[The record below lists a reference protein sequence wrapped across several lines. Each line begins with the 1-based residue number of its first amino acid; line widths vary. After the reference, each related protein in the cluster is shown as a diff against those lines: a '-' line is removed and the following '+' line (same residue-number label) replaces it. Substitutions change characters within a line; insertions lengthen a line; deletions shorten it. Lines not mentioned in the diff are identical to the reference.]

1 MNLNLLSNDE
11 LLKLRSAKIGQ
22 TTQNQEAIELP
33 KTTQN
38 QQTIQLPKITQE
50 QLKVWQEQDKP
61 IQSIVLPFS
70 EPLLNMF
77 SGLFGTRT
85 NADDELKNA
94 KTTEQQVSAIN
105 NILSK
110 KAASKPIFRD
120 NTSDK
125 EQALKDISDKLYTQN
140 GSRIVQKGNEYFI
153 KDKDGKYTN
162 IDDGILNSIGRIAR
176 DNIASVIGTMIGARN
191 GSIIKGAIGA
201 GAGGAIDMKTASN
214 YMGQSTVNPKEL
226 AQRMGEEALLS
237 LGGDMAIKALTSKPA
252 INTLKGTAKT
262 ALNIADKGLAG
273 VGARHILSQ
282 NIGGAGAALK
292 ANLGGDHEFRNALES
307 AQDALGADLDNFVR
321 KDIKTINKTSD
332 NRYIQK
338 GIDIANSAINK
349 ANETLKGLNVGRAD
363 AELLLSALGHENGV
377 KNILDSVANNPQSA
391 QKIAEISSNLNK
403 SFSGS
408 INEQLA
414 KFETQTPKD
423 SFKNS
428 FNQVKKDY
436 ADTKDFLVKNSN
448 YQSDFK
454 ELSDNLAT
462 ILSDTQNI
470 NTRGV
475 FNALNGGGNLENLLN
490 AKNAINE
497 QLGYIIKADFKSS
510 SDFINQKALNE
521 AKSLIDN
528 EINTALKNDENLI
541 NLYKSANG
549 DYATMKNIVDSNL
562 MSQIS
567 RDGKTSLEA
576 LNAMIKSNENIN
588 GVTLND
594 FLSSLGAKDRA
605 IAEANIIKGLMEK
618 NSVNGVVDFRALN
631 QNLNS
636 LDFGSEFAKELKSQ
650 ILNRQ
655 ALLNNT
661 SDILNALGS
670 KVVKSKSM
678 SQGISTDPLKRAET
692 MKANFVVEK
701 LKPLIPRLGNNEA
714 LKLHLNR
721 AILNANGDFKLAIK
735 NIDNIPDGNLPTP
748 TRNLLNEFKEAV
760 KEIEKQVVK
769 ADNQPNLA
777 NQANSGNIDSLTKQI
792 SYLQNAIKG
801 DGFVTYPNSARQET
815 AINQNF
821 NIQEWVKNMSG
832 VISDEWRANLTKL
845 ANNHPEMFRSEA
857 DVFRVIKEIKDNP
870 THFFKNYDDDIAL
883 IGKKLNNNKDGNIG
897 IVKDSGEIIHA
908 NKNRS
913 GDLDRLQRKQLKNY
927 EKDGAIAGTPAPA
940 TTRPNN
946 GVEGE
951 IIKNRTNAKTI
962 PNQSIKEAETM
973 AKTAEPT
980 AEPKTAENTQGN
992 SKILTNQDIKE
1003 QISKWDLNAPK
1014 QTLIT
1019 NKIDGEELEKLNE
1032 HFKFKGN
1039 YPLTRQIDS
1048 EHIKHALNHHGD
1060 EKTEALRGQKA
1071 ITLDDIS
1078 NYENYAKT
1086 ADIKEYSDKKVI
1098 SKKQINGHF
1107 VVVEEAL
1114 TGKNRLN
1121 FVSMWYVKGKIK
1133 DVAPVSTPKNDLDRT
1148 LSNRYDSSNS
1158 TPKEIKSQEP
1168 TPQAKAQTT
1177 ATQPTSQVKEPT
1189 DNRKY
1194 FKNLDKEQYEQV
1206 VYETDIG
1213 RSRLYNISSLSTS
1226 ANIWAQDFSDKYL
1239 MAKYNATKD
1248 EVAKARAKWQDRLIK
1263 NGIDTA
1269 PIKEFGINYVEFY
1282 HAKDLAIKKLL
1293 TERQGQVA
1301 GAFHKDGRDITISWG
1316 EAKMANGDIKGYG
1329 LSKIEAKHLDDF
1341 AIFEGSTPQEKMAN
1355 GINEIIEKGKI
1366 VSDSGI
1372 DTIWYKKGDSYFLVG
1387 LSKGFKGVG
1396 DDSWVVTSYKK
1407 TNISENKKAEINEV
1421 LNGSGNSK
1429 TLSAYA
1435 EIKSSKTPELT
1446 TAENSTTSNI
1456 KSQDPTA
1463 DAPSELYK
1471 AHRKAQKAKEAETT
1485 AKTAE
1490 PQEPK
1495 VKAEPT
1501 PQATKEANKKAKLD
1515 EELAKNKAYVE
1526 GLEREAIDKIEALN
1540 NFNKTAEK
1548 GASIPLKSIVSQAE
1562 QELKEFARLRAKET
1576 GASQERINNIK
1587 IKSLDD
1593 LKNQLDSLG
1602 IYLAKT
1608 KDKEGQ
1614 ALLNK
1619 YVEIL
1624 NDISEARLNQRAI
1637 KKQNETQKDD
1647 LIKGVVDSL
1656 KGLQIVG
1663 LRNLSNFLVKYGKTD
1678 EFMTKANPKW
1688 KNQFDEARALMERDQ
1703 NITPIKEFGTNYAEF
1718 YRDGQN
1724 AIKKLLTER
1733 QGQVAG
1739 AFHKDGLGD
1748 IDLVWGEFEVVKGEI
1763 KGYGLSKIVE
1773 KHLKDFSSFDGD
1785 TAQQKMANGIAEIIE
1800 KGEIKIDNN
1809 SRTTI
1814 VYNKNDKVYKIGLKQ
1829 NWQGNPTEN
1838 KWIVTAY
1845 DDIREANKIINS
1857 KGFTKGET
1865 LPLNSKPNS
1874 TPKEIKSQ
1882 AQKVE
1887 QKAKQYAKWL
1897 SQADK
1902 IPPQAPDELYKAYDK
1917 AKRT

>member
-1 MNLNLLSNDE
+1 MDLSSFSNDELLKLRDIKKGSVNLSSLSNDE

-50 QLKVWQEQDKP
+50 QLKAWQEQDKP
-61 IQSIVLPFS
+61 IQPIVFPFS
-70 EPLLNMF
+70 EPLLNRL

-110 KAASKPIFRD
+110 KAASKPIFSD

-282 NIGGAGAALK
+282 NIGGATSALK
-292 ANLGGDHEFRNALES
+292 ANLGGDHEFRNALDS
-307 AQDALGADLDNFVR
+307 AKDALGADLDNFVR
-321 KDIKTINKTSD
+321 KDIKTIDKTSD
-332 NRYIQK
+332 KKYIQK
-338 GIDIANSAINK
+338 GIDIANSAINRV
-349 ANETLKGLNVGRAD
+349 NETLKGLNVGKAD

-391 QKIAEISSNLNK
+391 QKITEISSNLNK
-403 SFSGS
+403 SFSDS

-454 ELSDNLAT
+454 ELSENLAT

-497 QLGYIIKADFKSS
+497 QLGYIMKADFKSS

-562 MSQIS
+562 MNQIS

-605 IAEANIIKGLMEK
+605 IAEANIIKGLMDK

-631 QNLNS
+631 QSLNS

-692 MKANFVVEK
+692 MKANFVVDK

-777 NQANSGNIDSLTKQI
+777 NQANSGNIDSLTQQMT
-792 SYLQNAIKG
+792 YLQNALKG
-801 DGFVTYPNSARQET
+801 DGFVTYPNSAKQIYPHNAIFEVPNEIRQI
-815 AINQNF
+815 ADIGDRVSASL
-821 NIQEWVKNMSG
+821 EWLRS
-832 VISDEWRANLTKL
+832 
-845 ANNHPEMFRSEA
+845 NHPEMFKTQRAVKE
-857 DVFRVIKEIKDNP
+857 VIDYVLKEPENIVSP
-870 THFFKNYDDDIAL
+870 
-883 IGKKLNNNKDGNIG
+883 KKGDGVILSKQNDKKMDEIG
-897 IVKDSGEIIHA
+897 INQNSEVFHA
-908 NKNRS
+908 NKRKLNSNEKQAVS
-913 GDLDRLQRKQLKNY
+913 GDALPPHLDADNISLTGRYSVGGKPHLTAVDEN
-927 EKDGAIAGTPAPA
+927 
-940 TTRPNN
+940 
-946 GVEGE
+946 
-951 IIKNRTNAKTI
+951 IIPQNAK
-962 PNQSIKEAETM
+962 NEVKEQ
-973 AKTAEPT
+973 AKSTQINEQRAKAKSEPT
-980 AEPKTAENTQGN
+980 A
-992 SKILTNQDIKE
+992 
-1003 QISKWDLNAPK
+1003 
-1014 QTLIT
+1014 
-1019 NKIDGEELEKLNE
+1019 
-1032 HFKFKGN
+1032 
-1039 YPLTRQIDS
+1039 
-1048 EHIKHALNHHGD
+1048 
-1060 EKTEALRGQKA
+1060 
-1071 ITLDDIS
+1071 
-1078 NYENYAKT
+1078 
-1086 ADIKEYSDKKVI
+1086 
-1098 SKKQINGHF
+1098 
-1107 VVVEEAL
+1107 
-1114 TGKNRLN
+1114 
-1121 FVSMWYVKGKIK
+1121 
-1133 DVAPVSTPKNDLDRT
+1133 
-1148 LSNRYDSSNS
+1148 
-1158 TPKEIKSQEP
+1158 
-1168 TPQAKAQTT
+1168 TT
-1177 ATQPTSQVKEPT
+1177 
-1189 DNRKY
+1189 
-1194 FKNLDKEQYEQV
+1194 
-1206 VYETDIG
+1206 
-1213 RSRLYNISSLSTS
+1213 
-1226 ANIWAQDFSDKYL
+1226 
-1239 MAKYNATKD
+1239 
-1248 EVAKARAKWQDRLIK
+1248 
-1263 NGIDTA
+1263 
-1269 PIKEFGINYVEFY
+1269 
-1282 HAKDLAIKKLL
+1282 AKDL
-1293 TERQGQVA
+1293 
-1301 GAFHKDGRDITISWG
+1301 
-1316 EAKMANGDIKGYG
+1316 
-1329 LSKIEAKHLDDF
+1329 
-1341 AIFEGSTPQEKMAN
+1341 
-1355 GINEIIEKGKI
+1355 
-1366 VSDSGI
+1366 
-1372 DTIWYKKGDSYFLVG
+1372 
-1387 LSKGFKGVG
+1387 
-1396 DDSWVVTSYKK
+1396 
-1407 TNISENKKAEINEV
+1407 
-1421 LNGSGNSK
+1421 
-1429 TLSAYA
+1429 
-1435 EIKSSKTPELT
+1435 
-1446 TAENSTTSNI
+1446 
-1456 KSQDPTA
+1456 TA

-1471 AHRKAQKAKEAETT
+1471 AHRKAQKAKEAP
-1485 AKTAE
+1485 KS
-1490 PQEPK
+1490 QEPTTQ
-1495 VKAEPT
+1495 AEPT
-1501 PQATKEANKKAKLD
+1501 PQAKQETQATKEADIKADKKAKLD
-1515 EELAKNKAYVE
+1515 EEFAKNKAYVE
-1526 GLEREAIDKIEALN
+1526 GLEREAINKIEALHN
-1540 NFNKTAEK
+1540 LSKTKAER
-1548 GASIPLKSIVSQAE
+1548 IPLKSIISQAE

-1576 GASQERINNIK
+1576 GASQERINNVK

-1593 LKNQLDSLG
+1593 LKNHLDSLG
-1602 IYLAKT
+1602 LYIAKT
-1608 KDKEGQ
+1608 KDKEGE

-1663 LRNLSNFLVKYGKTD
+1663 LRNLSNFLTKYGKTD

-1688 KNQFDEARALMERDQ
+1688 KSEFDKARALMERDQ

-1739 AFHKDGLGD
+1739 AFHKDGRD
-1748 IDLVWGEFEVVKGEI
+1748 ITISWGEAKIANGDI
-1763 KGYGLSKIVE
+1763 KGYGLSKIE
-1773 KHLKDFSSFDGD
+1773 AKHLNDFEIFKGD
-1785 TAQQKMANGIAEIIE
+1785 TPQEKMANGINEIIE
-1800 KGEIKIDNN
+1800 KGKIVSD
-1809 SRTTI
+1809 SGIDTI
-1814 VYNKNDKVYKIGLKQ
+1814 WYKKGDSYFLVGL
-1829 NWQGNPTEN
+1829 
-1838 KWIVTAY
+1838 
-1845 DDIREANKIINS
+1845 S
-1857 KGFTKGET
+1857 KGFKGIGDNSWVVTSYKKTNISENKKAEINEV
-1865 LPLNSKPNS
+1865 LNGSGNSKTLSAYAEIKSSKTPELTTAENS
-1874 TPKEIKSQ
+1874 TPKTTKSQ
-1882 AQKVE
+1882 AQVE
-1887 QKAKQYAKWL
+1887 QQAKQYAKWL

>member
-1 MNLNLLSNDE
+1 MENLYENFKKYAKKAYKQVEPLVPFSNANQYAFNPRSE
-11 LLKLRSAKIGQ
+11 LYNNSQALDI
-22 TTQNQEAIELP
+22 QNDTDIL
-33 KTTQN
+33 N
-38 QQTIQLPKITQE
+38 QQMA
-50 QLKVWQEQDKP
+50 
-61 IQSIVLPFS
+61 
-70 EPLLNMF
+70 NY
-77 SGLFGTRT
+77 RA
-85 NADDELKNA
+85 N
-94 KTTEQQVSAIN
+94 
-105 NILSK
+105 
-110 KAASKPIFRD
+110 
-120 NTSDK
+120 
-125 EQALKDISDKLYTQN
+125 QN
-140 GSRIVQKGNEYFI
+140 GTFMLNALTKSDEQRGKDSIDFDNKFIDLAYSKGYTPHKAI
-153 KDKDGKYTN
+153 DKDGKARYA
-162 IDDGILNSIGRIAR
+162 IEKDGVFKEIEPSFLNDFKANSYE
-176 DNIASVIGTMIGARN
+176 ML
-191 GSIIKGAIGA
+191 GSLAGVVSALPHPYAKTAGVVGKVLTPMVGSAVGSGA
-201 GAGGAIDMKTASN
+201 GAMADTYLNNKSVGENTTAQQLVNSFAGGANNDILGAGLATA
-214 YMGQSTVNPKEL
+214 
-226 AQRMGEEALLS
+226 
-237 LGGDMAIKALTSKPA
+237 ITSKPA
-252 INTLKGTAKT
+252 INALKGTAKT

-307 AQDALGADLDNFVR
+307 AKDALGADLDNFVR
-321 KDIKTINKTSD
+321 QDLKTIDKTSD

-338 GIDIANSAINK
+338 GIDIANSAINRV
-349 ANETLKGLNVGRAD
+349 NETLKGLNVGKAD

-391 QKIAEISSNLNK
+391 QKITEISSNLNK
-403 SFSGS
+403 SFSDS

-414 KFETQTPKD
+414 KFKTQTPKD

-454 ELSDNLAT
+454 DLNDNLAT

-497 QLGYIIKADFKSS
+497 QLGYIMKADFKSS

-562 MSQIS
+562 MNQIS

-588 GVTLND
+588 GVTLNE

-631 QNLNS
+631 QSLNS

-661 SDILNALGS
+661 SDILNALGN
-670 KVVKSKSM
+670 KVVKSKNM

-714 LKLHLNR
+714 LKLHLNK

-735 NIDNIPDGNLPTP
+735 NIDNIPDDNLPTP
-748 TRNLLNEFKEAV
+748 TRNLLNEFKNAV

-769 ADNQPNLA
+769 ADNQAENQPNLA
-777 NQANSGNIDSLTKQI
+777 NQLNGGNIDSLTKQI
-792 SYLQNAIKG
+792 SYLQNALKG
-801 DGFVTYPNSARQET
+801 DGFVTYPNSAKQIYPHNAIFEVPNEIRQI
-815 AINQNF
+815 ADIGDRVSASL
-821 NIQEWVKNMSG
+821 EWLRS
-832 VISDEWRANLTKL
+832 
-845 ANNHPEMFRSEA
+845 NHPEMFKTQRAVKE
-857 DVFRVIKEIKDNP
+857 VIDYVLKEPENIVSP
-870 THFFKNYDDDIAL
+870 
-883 IGKKLNNNKDGNIG
+883 KKGDGVILSKQNDKKMDEIG
-897 IVKDSGEIIHA
+897 INQNSEVFHA
-908 NKNRS
+908 NKRKLNSNEKQAVS
-913 GDLDRLQRKQLKNY
+913 GDALPPHLDADNISLTGRYSVGGKPHLTANEPMAETPKSQRKQQVL
-927 EKDGAIAGTPAPA
+927 
-940 TTRPNN
+940 
-946 GVEGE
+946 GVQMNTSKEHFSSA
-951 IIKNRTNAKTI
+951 NAETI
-962 PNQSIKEAETM
+962 PNQSIKQAETT

-1003 QISKWDLNAPK
+1003 QVSKWDLNAPK

-1168 TPQAKAQTT
+1168 TPQAKA
-1177 ATQPTSQVKEPT
+1177 
-1189 DNRKY
+1189 
-1194 FKNLDKEQYEQV
+1194 
-1206 VYETDIG
+1206 
-1213 RSRLYNISSLSTS
+1213 
-1226 ANIWAQDFSDKYL
+1226 
-1239 MAKYNATKD
+1239 D
-1248 EVAKARAKWQDRLIK
+1248 EVD
-1263 NGIDTA
+1263 
-1269 PIKEFGINYVEFY
+1269 INP
-1282 HAKDLAIKKLL
+1282 K
-1293 TERQGQVA
+1293 
-1301 GAFHKDGRDITISWG
+1301 S
-1316 EAKMANGDIKGYG
+1316 N
-1329 LSKIEAKHLDDF
+1329 
-1341 AIFEGSTPQEKMAN
+1341 
-1355 GINEIIEKGKI
+1355 
-1366 VSDSGI
+1366 
-1372 DTIWYKKGDSYFLVG
+1372 YKKHERP
-1387 LSKGFKGVG
+1387 
-1396 DDSWVVTSYKK
+1396 
-1407 TNISENKKAEINEV
+1407 I
-1421 LNGSGNSK
+1421 
-1429 TLSAYA
+1429 
-1435 EIKSSKTPELT
+1435 ELDF
-1446 TAENSTTSNI
+1446 
-1456 KSQDPTA
+1456 Q
-1463 DAPSELYK
+1463 
-1471 AHRKAQKAKEAETT
+1471 
-1485 AKTAE
+1485 
-1490 PQEPK
+1490 
-1495 VKAEPT
+1495 
-1501 PQATKEANKKAKLD
+1501 
-1515 EELAKNKAYVE
+1515 
-1526 GLEREAIDKIEALN
+1526 EAIDKGFNVDINALKHFYKNSGNSPLNYMREYMAELDQIEKKALGN
-1540 NFNKTAEK
+1540 EAKDRLKALYENFFYSVKAVETHNPNQITEYS
-1548 GASIPLKSIVSQAE
+1548 SIGGQ
-1562 QELKEFARLRAKET
+1562 KEFE
-1576 GASQERINNIK
+1576 K
-1587 IKSLDD
+1587 IKEFRNEIEKAQTNQKALDA
-1593 LKNQLDSLG
+1593 LEKIEFVNNLENSPAFK
-1602 IYLAKT
+1602 LAKRQKT
-1608 KDKEGQ
+1608 MKKEFI
-1614 ALLNK
+1614 K
-1619 YVEIL
+1619 
-1624 NDISEARLNQRAI
+1624 EARNAL
-1637 KKQNETQKDD
+1637 KQATNLALKPLSQF
-1647 LIKGVVDSL
+1647 LI
-1656 KGLQIVG
+1656 
-1663 LRNLSNFLVKYGKTD
+1663 KYGKSE
-1678 EFMTKANPKW
+1678 EFLTKSSIISKIELEN
-1688 KNQFDEARALMERDQ
+1688 ARGLRELKL
-1703 NITPIKEFGTNYAEF
+1703 NIRPIREFGTNYAEF

-1882 AQKVE
+1882 AQVE

-1917 AKRT
+1917 AKKDLKPKK